1 MEYGVALV
9 VLLGVRGENLSL
21 SPGTPPFGAESPAG
35 ANVRTLLLA
44 RRNRGATWF
53 FTIAALSGINTLLQ
67 AFDAK
72 LHFIFGLGI
81 TDVVNQI
88 ARGRG
93 QNGVVAM
100 ILVDGLFV
108 VLLVLCGV
116 WARNGSQASF
126 MCGMIAY
133 ALDGA
138 VLLLF
143 GAWIEGLVHAYALW
157 RLWDGYSACSELAK
171 LDQTAQPG
179 MSQVNLP

>member
-1 MEYGVALV
+1 
-9 VLLGVRGENLSL
+9 LSL
-21 SPGTPPFGAESPAG
+21 SPGPPSLGSESPQG
-35 ANVRTLLLA
+35 ANVRALLLA
-44 RRNRGATWF
+44 RMHRGATWF
-53 FTIAALSGINTLLQ
+53 FTIAALSGISTLLQ

-93 QNGVVAM
+93 QNGGLAM

-116 WARNGSQASF
+116 WARNRSQAAF

-133 ALDGA
+133 TLDGA
-138 VLLLF
+138 LLLLF

-157 RLWDGYSACSELAK
+157 RLWDGYSACSELVK
-171 LDQTAQPG
+171 LDQSAQPG
-179 MSQVNLP
+179 LSQVNLP